1 MTSMFPQD
9 LSITLYD
16 PLAELLG
23 AGDGYFS
30 YTFDDAVKLSGHAC
44 PTVAGAFLM
53 TLHAL
58 RELYGD
64 ETPQRGDIAITI
76 HDAQDQGVTGPITQ
90 VFTLL
95 TGAAADNGFHGL
107 GGRFARSGLMKFLP
121 GTQGPAPFVFE
132 RRDSGERVG
141 VNYDPSSIPADPA
154 MGSNLQLLMQG
165 SGDQAVQQAFTA
177 AWRDRV
183 WAILQDGGNTTVS
196 VLPIEQ

>member
-1 MTSMFPQD
+1 MSGMFPQD

-23 AGDGYFS
+23 AGDGHFS
-30 YTFDDAVKLSGHAC
+30 YTFDDAAKLSGHAC

-64 ETPQRGDIAITI
+64 ATPQRGDIAITI
-76 HDAQDQGVTGPITQ
+76 HDAQDQGVTGPISQ

-107 GGRFARSGLMKFLP
+107 GGRFARSGLMKFMP
-121 GTQGPAPFVFE
+121 GTHGPAPFVFE
-132 RRDSGERVG
+132 RRDSGVRVG

-196 VLPIEQ
+196 VLPIDR

>member
-1 MTSMFPQD
+1 MSSMFPQD
-9 LSITLYD
+9 TTITLYD

-23 AGDGYFS
+23 AGDGHFS
-30 YTFDDAVKLSGHAC
+30 YIFDDAAKLAGHAC

-53 TLHAL
+53 AVHAL

-76 HDAQDQGVTGPITQ
+76 YDAQDQGVTGPISQ

-107 GGRFARSGLMKFLP
+107 GGRFARSGLMQFLP
-121 GTQGPAPFVFE
+121 GANGPAPFVFE
-132 RRDSGERVG
+132 RRDTGEKVG
-141 VNYDPSSIPADPA
+141 VTYDPSSIPANPA
-154 MGSNLQLLMQG
+154 MGSNLQLLLQG
-165 SGDQAVQQAFTA
+165 SGDKAVQQAFTS

-183 WAILQDGGNTTVS
+183 LAILVDAGDTTVS
-196 VLPIEQ
+196 VRRIEQ

>member
-9 LSITLYD
+9 LSLTLYD

-53 TLHAL
+53 TVHAL

-64 ETPQRGDIAITI
+64 ATPQRGDIAITI
-76 HDAQDQGVTGPITQ
+76 YDAQDQGVTGPISQ

-107 GGRFARSGLMKFLP
+107 GGRFARSGLMKFMP
-121 GTQGPAPFVFE
+121 GTSGPAPFVFE

-154 MGSNLQLLMQG
+154 MGGNLQLLMQG

-183 WAILQDGGNTTVS
+183 LAILADAGNTTVS
-196 VLPIEQ
+196 VFPIGQ